1 MLPLSYVK
9 HHTAQ
14 TLIQGKAKGKTSSWN
29 ELGLQGPS
37 LILIPIFFSAYHLV
51 MSWPLIDGKN
61 TGEDK
66 ASGLW
71 TQIIVKWRRRSTAW
85 ATHTHSLKHLH
96 TNSYAYKESFEHQK
110 SQLPW
115 AIDTKM
121 SPVHEVTKNV
131 LIVVESLQPWML
143 EWTGDADGKLYQLWL
158 TNRFLSLRLKARA
171 VNWFTAE
178 SKSKSW
184 LFLIKG
190 LLFSLTG

>member
-1 MLPLSYVK
+1 MLQLSYVK

-14 TLIQGKAKGKTSSWN
+14 TLIQGKAKGKTSRWT
-29 ELGLQGPS
+29 LGSKARALFWYQS
-37 LILIPIFFSAYHLV
+37 FFLLTIWWCH
-51 MSWPLIDGKN
+51 
-61 TGEDK
+61 
-66 ASGLW
+66 GLW
-71 TQIIVKWRRRSTAW
+71 LTGRTQEKIKQVDFELRSLTAW

-158 TNRFLSLRLKARA
+158 TNCFLSLHLKARA

-178 SKSKSW
+178 SKSK
-184 LFLIKG
+184 
-190 LLFSLTG
+190 

>member
-1 MLPLSYVK
+1 MFVDASIKLR
-9 HHTAQ
+9 Q
-14 TLIQGKAKGKTSSWN
+14 TPHSPNFDTGQSKRKNFKLERTRALRPEPYFDTN
-29 ELGLQGPS
+29 L
-37 LILIPIFFSAYHLV
+37 FFFLTIWWCH
-51 MSWPLIDGKN
+51 
-61 TGEDK
+61 
-66 ASGLW
+66 GLW
-71 TQIIVKWRRRSTAW
+71 LTGRTQEKIKQVDFELRSLTAW

-96 TNSYAYKESFEHQK
+96 TNSYAYKESFEDKK

-158 TNRFLSLRLKARA
+158 TNCFLSLHLKARA

-178 SKSKSW
+178 SKSK
-184 LFLIKG
+184 
-190 LLFSLTG
+190 